1 MRFRFS
7 SAAALLLALSS
18 HAFAQNSPTSAS
30 PTAASTTLHQ
40 RTLAA
45 TCANC
50 HGTDGR
56 SAEGASVP
64 SLAGQPQ
71 ATLVAQ
77 LKAFKDGNRPGTIM
91 PQLARGLSEAQIDQL
106 ASYFAALKH

>member
-1 MRFRFS
+1 MRFKFS
-7 SAAALLLALSS
+7 FTAALVLALSS
-18 HAFAQNSPTSAS
+18 HAFAQSSPTS
-30 PTAASTTLHQ
+30 ASTTLHQ

-56 SAEGASVP
+56 SAEGGSVP

-71 ATLVAQ
+71 TTLVAQ
-77 LKAFKDGNRPGTIM
+77 LKAFKVGSRPGTIM
-91 PQLARGLSEAQIDQL
+91 PQLARGLSEMQIDQL
-106 ASYFAALKH
+106 ASYFAALKR

>member
-1 MRFRFS
+1 MRFTFS
-7 SAAALLLALSS
+7 LTATLVLAFSS
-18 HAFAQNSPTSAS
+18 HAFAQSSPTTA
-30 PTAASTTLHQ
+30 PPAAASTALHQ

-71 ATLVAQ
+71 ATLAAQ
-77 LKAFKDGNRPGTIM
+77 LKAFKDGSRPGTIM
-91 PQLARGLSEAQIDQL
+91 PQLARGLSETQIDQL
-106 ASYFAALKH
+106 ASYFAALKR

>member
-1 MRFRFS
+1 MQFKFRFT
-7 SAAALLLALSS
+7 AALVLALGS
-18 HAFAQNSPTSAS
+18 HAFAQSSPTSA
-30 PTAASTTLHQ
+30 ANILHQ

-77 LKAFKDGNRPGTIM
+77 LKAFKDGSRPGTIM

-106 ASYFAALKH
+106 ASYFAALKR